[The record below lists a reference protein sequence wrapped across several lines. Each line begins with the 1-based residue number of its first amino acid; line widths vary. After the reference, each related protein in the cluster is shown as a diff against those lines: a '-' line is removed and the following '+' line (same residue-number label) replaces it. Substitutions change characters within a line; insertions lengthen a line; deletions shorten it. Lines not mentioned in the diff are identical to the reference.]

1 MKYFVI
7 DVNCCIPTNLDFQAR
22 RYSTDALAE
31 AHVKGKALREE
42 AERAAFAAALAE
54 WRRSSGPVTIV
65 REEGVVTRPAG
76 SWAEATE
83 QSPPP

>member
-1 MKYFVI
+1 M
-7 DVNCCIPTNLDFQAR
+7 
-22 RYSTDALAE
+22 
-31 AHVKGKALREE
+31 REE

-65 REEGVVTRPAG
+65 LEEGVVTRPAG